1 MIKKIRTEDLQVG
14 MFVAD
19 FNTPWI
25 RHPFLTNRKTLRN
38 LREMQVVLDHGISE
52 VYIDTSR
59 GKDSPKAYAVD
70 EADEVLRRRLREE
83 LAHLQAAEGET
94 ERVPPEEVSFEEE
107 LRKAKEI
114 YSDAKEVVRKAFEDV
129 RGGGAVDGDQARSCV
144 NRMVDSIFRNRDAL
158 LSLSRLKSFDDYTLN
173 HCLNVCV
180 LALHLGA
187 QLGIL
192 QDELLRLGLGAIL
205 HDLGKMRLPLE
216 LVQKRGALTLQE
228 FEVMKTHSAHG
239 ASILLRCST
248 IPDDCALVA
257 LNHHERYDG
266 SGYPRGLGGL
276 GVGKF
281 GLIAAIADVY
291 DAMTS
296 DRIYHRAIPPS
307 QALKRA
313 YEWAGTLFHPIY
325 VRKFIQCVGIYPVG
339 SVVRL
344 NTGEVGIVLRQNRE
358 ELLRPWIRVVRD
370 GKGRPLPEPLDV
382 NLRDPGSNGDASP
395 ARDVERVLDSATAA
409 LNVDGILA
417 QRPSPAASERL
428 TAVLG

>member
-14 MFVAD
+14 MFVTD
-19 FNTPWI
+19 FNTPWL
-25 RHPFLTNRKTLRN
+25 RHPFLTNRKVLRN
-38 LREMQVVLDHGISE
+38 AREIQIVLDQGIAE

-59 GKDSPKAYAVD
+59 GKDSSKAYAVE
-70 EADEVLRRRLREE
+70 EAEEALRKRLREE
-83 LAHLQAAEGET
+83 IAELQVTEGAGDED
-94 ERVPPEEVSFEEE
+94 VSEEVSFEEE

-114 YSDAKEVVRKAFEDV
+114 YANAKQVVRKAFEEV
-129 RGGGAVDGDQARSCV
+129 RLGGGPDGEQARDCV
-144 NRMVDSIFRNRDAL
+144 SRMVDSIFRNRDAL

-173 HCLNVCV
+173 HSLNVCV

-192 QDELLRLGLGAIL
+192 HDELLRLGLGAIL
-205 HDLGKMRLPLE
+205 HDLGKTRLPPRL
-216 LVQKRGALTLQE
+216 LQKEGTLTPQE
-228 FEVMKTHSAHG
+228 FEVMKTHAAHG
-239 ASILLRCST
+239 ASILLHCSA

-266 SGYPRGLGGL
+266 SGYPRGLAGL
-276 GVGKF
+276 SVGKF

-296 DRIYHRAIPPS
+296 DRTYQRAMPPG

-339 SVVRL
+339 SVVCL
-344 NTGEVGIVLRQNRE
+344 DTGEVGVVLRQNRE
-358 ELLRPWIRVVRD
+358 ELLRPWVRVVRD
-370 GKGRPLPEPLDV
+370 GSGRPLPQPLDV
-382 NLRDPGSNGDASP
+382 NLRDPRGENSTGPVRN
-395 ARDVERVLDSATAA
+395 VERVLDGATVG
-409 LNVDGILA
+409 LDVHGILDR
-417 QRPSPAASERL
+417 RPARPPAEHL
-428 TAVLG
+428 TVVLG